1 MEARATLRGGRIS
14 SGVVMTFIV
23 ALLAAFLL
31 GGAGGYLVRAVTIPA
46 STTTTNS
53 VTETLPQRTLL
64 PNASATETM
73 PQQTILPNRID
84 R

>member
-46 STTTTNS
+46 STITTTS
-53 VTETLPQRTLL
+53 VTETAPRQTLL

-73 PQQTILPNRID
+73 PRQTILPNRT
-84 R
+84 

>member
-46 STTTTNS
+46 SNTTTTS
-53 VTETLPQRTLL
+53 VTETVPQRTLL
-64 PNASATETM
+64 PNASAIETL
-73 PQQTILPNRID
+73 PQQTILPNRT
-84 R
+84 

>member
-31 GGAGGYLVRAVTIPA
+31 GGAGGYLVRAVTIPV
-46 STTTTNS
+46 STTTTTS
-53 VTETLPQRTLL
+53 VTETVPQRTLL

-73 PQQTILPNRID
+73 PQQTILPNRT
-84 R
+84 